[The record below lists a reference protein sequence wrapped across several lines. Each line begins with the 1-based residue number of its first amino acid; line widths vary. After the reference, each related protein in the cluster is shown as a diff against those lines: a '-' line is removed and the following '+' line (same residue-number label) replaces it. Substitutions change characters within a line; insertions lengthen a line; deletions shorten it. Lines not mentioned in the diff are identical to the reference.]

1 MQIKLKKYFMIIHS
15 AQAHQWEEREIN
27 TLTTSRELPA
37 RKRAGEPIVVSEE
50 SETFCLSSVPTKVAH
65 LFLAA
70 YPLSCLS
77 CLINS
82 ADFSRTLPPQ

>member
-37 RKRAGEPIVVSEE
+37 RKRAGEPIVVSER
-50 SETFCLSSVPTKVAH
+50 V
-65 LFLAA
+65 
-70 YPLSCLS
+70 
-77 CLINS
+77 
-82 ADFSRTLPPQ
+82 